1 VLHIFIYV
9 NYAEVNVHKTMFLQ
23 TSAVTDM
30 IVRTPVRKLQ
40 GGNYTSIS
48 LEKRGCYKHLPQV
61 LNILNNDI
69 TPTAYLHNES
79 AAKFETQNLDKQA
92 RRRYLRNGV
101 NDSELCRL
109 HCECCREQW
118 FHFSPDEHRVQ
129 RNLNKEY
136 SISF

>member
-1 VLHIFIYV
+1 
-9 NYAEVNVHKTMFLQ
+9 M
-23 TSAVTDM
+23 TDM

-40 GGNYTSIS
+40 GGNYIS
-48 LEKRGCYKHLPQV
+48 LEKRGCYKRVPQV

-79 AAKFETQNLDKQA
+79 AAKFEIQKLHKQA

-109 HCECCREQW
+109 HCECCRKQW
-118 FHFSPDEHRVQ
+118 FHFNPDKHILQ

-136 SISF
+136 SINF